1 MKITGFKLAFRLRE
15 LQEFR
20 EMVASQFNDSL
31 FQFADET
38 ATKPHPN
45 ELMSTFA
52 ECERKIA
59 VLQVA
64 QARYNLAVTVDVAGQ
79 PMTLHE
85 AVKRVGGA
93 GRVIKMWKTAA
104 RSEGTNPYQVRSL
117 SRDKDD
123 EHAHRLVPVQECME
137 RSLTANRQA
146 NALRQAIQLGNAVE
160 LDLNDLTPDLFE

>member
-1 MKITGFKLAFRLRE
+1 MKMTGFKLAFRLRE
-15 LQEFR
+15 LQELR
-20 EMVASQFNDSL
+20 EMVASQFNESL

-38 ATKPHPN
+38 AARPHPRG
-45 ELMSTFA
+45 LMETFQ

-59 VLQVA
+59 VLQVV
-64 QARYNLAVTVDVAGQ
+64 QARYNLSVTVDVAGQ

-93 GRVIKMWKTAA
+93 GRITRMWKTAA
-104 RSEGTNPYQVRSL
+104 TSEGVARYQVRTL

-123 EHAHRLVPVQECME
+123 EHAVRLVPVQECMDH
-137 RSLTANRQA
+137 SLHANRQA

-160 LDLNDLTPDLFE
+160 LEMDDLAPELFE